1 MNSFNKIWRR
11 LRSLGQ
17 TKTVKQDIDEELRFH
32 IEQRTAENILTGMT
46 PDEAAREARKRF
58 GNVQNVREECRDL
71 SGASFGEATLQ
82 DIRFGLR
89 MLRKHYGFTTVA
101 VLTLALGIGVN
112 TTMFTALQE
121 VMMRRLP
128 YPESGRLV
136 QLFQTSPNSQRIPH
150 SAANF
155 LDLRAQNRDFEFMAA
170 VNSESFNLSDPTQSP
185 ERVNGLQA
193 SAELFPLLGIQ
204 PALGR
209 VFTPDEDR
217 PGRNNVVILDH
228 GFWRRR
234 FAGDTNIIGRT
245 LRLDGE
251 SVTVVGVMPEQFHDI
266 MLAGAI
272 SVWRPIAFT
281 EDQSRNRGGHYLKV
295 IARLKPGV
303 SLAQAQAGTD
313 VLAARLAQDYPDE
326 DTALGFRLVPIA
338 ESGLPPEGRR
348 IVWFTMMLASFVL
361 LIACANLA
369 NLQFARTAMRNRE
382 LAIRG
387 ALGAPRARLLRQLLT
402 ESLLIAF
409 FGGMLGLVL
418 AWWGNK
424 LLSRQIVAEGE
435 NVLKLAMNWRVQ

>member
-136 QLFQTSPNSQRIPH
+136 QLFQISPNSQRIPH

-155 LDLRAQNRDFEFMAA
+155 LDLRSQNRDFEFLAA
-170 VNSESFNLSDPTQSP
+170 VNSESFNLSDPTQPP

-409 FGGMLGLVL
+409 FGGILGLVL
-418 AWWGNK
+418 AWWGNQ
-424 LLSRQIVAEGE
+424 LLSRQF
-435 NVLKLAMNWRVQ
+435 